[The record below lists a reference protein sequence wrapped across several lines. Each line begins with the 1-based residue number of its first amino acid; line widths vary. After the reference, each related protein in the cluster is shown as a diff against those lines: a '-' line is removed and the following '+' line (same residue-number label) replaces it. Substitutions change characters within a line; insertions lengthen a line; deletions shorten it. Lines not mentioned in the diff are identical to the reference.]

1 MSPVRFGSRP
11 QALRRRRRGDQTGAA
26 VEACAR
32 VLKRVGAERIDV
44 LALARVTD
52 PPSCCFDLEF
62 PCLFGYLP

>member
-1 MSPVRFGSRP
+1 MSGGGWRRLEPSFSPTHGAGPAP
-11 QALRRRRRGDQTGAA
+11 QVA
-26 VEACAR
+26 AR